1 MDRIL
6 NPQKSED
13 NFLSKALKALVSLL
27 GVILI
32 GLGATFLKMGHVGL
46 DPFTALNI
54 GMSNHLGMN
63 LGTYQ
68 LSVNIIIFIFVLILD
83 RKQIGIGTF
92 FNMVLV
98 GYEIQFFSMV
108 YNDHVAETSLHVPLI
123 IVDAIIGILLFTLGT
138 SFYMSVDLGVAP
150 YDAIAPII
158 VERSHAKYQWVRSSQ
173 DILFM
178 IAGLCAGGDVGI
190 MTVIVSFFAGPLIN
204 YWNLHVSRDLVDQI
218 DRFIKQDQKIH
229 RVGTGIAHAGKYGV
243 ILTRSAYRHTSFVQ
257 QHMSGY
263 TDAEIREMI
272 RRTRNSLR
280 RNAMVRHTI
289 DRRYDSLLMEAGR
302 RHIKIK

>member
-1 MDRIL
+1 M
-6 NPQKSED
+6 
-13 NFLSKALKALVSLL
+13 L
-27 GVILI
+27 GVVLI

-46 DPFTALNI
+46 DPFTALNV
-54 GMSNHLGMN
+54 GMSNHLGME

-98 GYEIQFFSMV
+98 GYEIQWFSTI
-108 YNDHVAETSLHVPLI
+108 YNAHVAERLHIPLI
-123 IVDAIIGILLFTLGT
+123 IVDALVGILLFTLGT

-158 VERSHAKYQWVRSSQ
+158 VERSKHAKYQWVRSSQ

-178 IAGLCAGGDVGI
+178 IAGVIAGGIAGGDVGI
-190 MTVIVSFFAGPLIN
+190 MTIVVAFFAGPLIN
-204 YWNLHVSRDLVDQI
+204 FWNLNVSRDLIDQVNRFSHQ
-218 DRFIKQDQKIH
+218 DRKINEW
-229 RVGTGIAHAGKYGV
+229 VTGIVHAGKYGA

-289 DRRYDSLLMEAGR
+289 DRRYDSLMMEAGR
-302 RHIKIK
+302 RHIKVR

>member
-1 MDRIL
+1 MDRVL
-6 NPQKSED
+6 NPQKSKD
-13 NFLSKALKALVSLL
+13 NLLSKVLKSLVSLL
-27 GVILI
+27 GVVFI

-54 GMSNHLGMN
+54 GMSNHLGIS

-68 LSVNIIIFIFVLILD
+68 LAVNVVIFVFILFLD
-83 RKQIGIGTF
+83 RKQIGIVTL
-92 FNMVLV
+92 FNMVLD
-98 GYEIQFFSMV
+98 GYEIQFFSVV
-108 YNDHVAETSLHVPLI
+108 YEHHVAEGIHIPLI

-138 SFYMSVDLGVAP
+138 SLYMSVDLGVAP
-150 YDAIAPII
+150 YDAIAPVI
-158 VERSHAKYQWVRSSQ
+158 VEKFPKTKYQWVRSTQ

-178 IAGLCAGGDVGI
+178 VSGFLAGGDVGV
-190 MTVIVSFFAGPLIN
+190 MTIIVSFFAGPLIN
-204 YWNLHVSRDLVDQI
+204 FWNINVSRGLVDQI
-218 DRFIKQDQKIH
+218 NRFSKQDKKIH
-229 RVGTGIAHAGKYGV
+229 HVGTGIANAGKYGV

-263 TDAEIREMI
+263 SDAEIQEMI

-302 RHIKIK
+302 RHINV